1 MREKINYFFR
11 RQRDLVNR
19 NRLNV
24 QGFTIISQNCT
35 GGVIYHDLGLQFLSP
50 TINLFFSPN
59 DFCKFCLNL
68 KYYISLQIKEKESPK
83 PYPVGMVGDIELNFM
98 HYESFEEARQCWE
111 KRKARINYDNLVVIG
126 ISSKDTPEEYY
137 EEFEKIPYAKVI
149 LSQELV
155 PQHKNAVYVNGF
167 DSIKTNQLLD
177 FKSFFSGERYLDAW
191 DYVTWLN
198 EVLA

>member
-1 MREKINYFFR
+1 
-11 RQRDLVNR
+11 
-19 NRLNV
+19 
-24 QGFTIISQNCT
+24 
-35 GGVIYHDLGLQFLSP
+35 
-50 TINLFFSPN
+50 
-59 DFCKFCLNL
+59 
-68 KYYISLQIKEKESPK
+68 
-83 PYPVGMVGDIELNFM
+83 MVGDIELNFM

>member
-1 MREKINYFFR
+1 MYKVLPLLVRSARE
-11 RQRDLVNR
+11 
-19 NRLNV
+19 
-24 QGFTIISQNCT
+24 
-35 GGVIYHDLGLQFLSP
+35 GGVIYHDLVLQFLSP

-137 EEFEKIPYAKVI
+137 EEF
-149 LSQELV
+149 
-155 PQHKNAVYVNGF
+155 
-167 DSIKTNQLLD
+167 
-177 FKSFFSGERYLDAW
+177 
-191 DYVTWLN
+191 
-198 EVLA
+198 

>member
-1 MREKINYFFR
+1 MH
-11 RQRDLVNR
+11 
-19 NRLNV
+19 
-24 QGFTIISQNCT
+24 G